1 LATLGIAKLWESLS
15 ISLARILMGF
25 GVGVLTVLVLGLD
38 GVAAGVVIIQASM
51 PVAVFS
57 YLFGLRYNRS
67 PDVLAGSVVLST
79 LIGFAV
85 LPFILLMV
93 MP

>member
-1 LATLGIAKLWESLS
+1 LKIAKLWDSLS

-25 GVGVLTVLVLGLD
+25 GVGLLTVILLGLE
-38 GVAAGVVIIQASM
+38 GVAAGVVIIQATM

-79 LIGFAV
+79 LIGFAI
-85 LPFILLMV
+85 LPLILYMV

>member
-1 LATLGIAKLWESLS
+1 
-15 ISLARILMGF
+15 
-25 GVGVLTVLVLGLD
+25 
-38 GVAAGVVIIQASM
+38 
-51 PVAVFS
+51 VFS